1 MDDFQEALLSHMEES
16 SASIKNYEVDTVYFG
31 GGTPSYYGAD
41 RIVEILDVLKANGN
55 LRTDAEITVECNP
68 DSAGAEALKLLHEE
82 GVNRLSVGVQ
92 TTDDDLLRMIGRRHN
107 YAQAVHCIQNARD
120 AGFDNISID
129 LMYGLPTQSK
139 EDWAYTL
146 SKAAALHT
154 EHISVYGLKLEPGTP
169 MYREYIHSPT
179 LPDDDEQADMYT
191 YAAQMLE
198 HYGYHQ
204 YEISNF
210 CAPGFISRH
219 NMKYWSL
226 EDYMGFGPGAHSC
239 IGRLRY
245 SYVKDIRRYIVGVER
260 GLSLLDEYEH
270 IDTLERATEYI
281 MLGMRTAKGISEFDY
296 RTLCQA
302 DWKPIEKTL
311 QIFLAKGWVEQNGSR
326 WHFTV
331 PGYLVSNQLINI
343 LLEVQAG
350 GRIENTPW
358 LSEIFDAEEKTE
370 MPQSDEEL
378 FRELYVNMS
387 SRADASISDDRADS
401 PVDNT

>member
-1 MDDFQEALLSHMEES
+1 
-16 SASIKNYEVDTVYFG
+16 
-31 GGTPSYYGAD
+31 
-41 RIVEILDVLKANGN
+41 
-55 LRTDAEITVECNP
+55 
-68 DSAGAEALKLLHEE
+68 
-82 GVNRLSVGVQ
+82 
-92 TTDDDLLRMIGRRHN
+92 
-107 YAQAVHCIQNARD
+107 
-120 AGFDNISID
+120 
-129 LMYGLPTQSK
+129 
-139 EDWAYTL
+139 
-146 SKAAALHT
+146 
-154 EHISVYGLKLEPGTP
+154 
-169 MYREYIHSPT
+169 
-179 LPDDDEQADMYT
+179 
-191 YAAQMLE
+191 
-198 HYGYHQ
+198 
-204 YEISNF
+204 
-210 CAPGFISRH
+210 
-219 NMKYWSL
+219 
-226 EDYMGFGPGAHSC
+226 MGFGPGAHSC

-281 MLGMRTAKGISEFDY
+281 MLGMRTAKGIYEFDY

-302 DWKPIEKTL
+302 DCKPIEKTL